1 MLSNKTAISTVFG
14 LILLLLV
21 FASSQL
27 HANEDINKQNI
38 RLTQVHQHD
47 HQADSEGKKNDQLN
61 QHSHDRGS
69 TQHNHGQN
77 KQDEHIIDKS
87 KTSKHHQENSESKKH
102 QHSMMEDKHDY
113 AHMIIFHADAL
124 KLTNDQLGRLV
135 RLHLKHEKEH
145 KKIKE
150 KLKESMHAFKK
161 AKMDPSSTD
170 EQLLSLGKDH
180 ANAFNAMVE
189 HHIQERRAIHNVL
202 SADQRSQ
209 LNTIKM
215 NHSAHD
221 TKDGEHSH

>member
-1 MLSNKTAISTVFG
+1 MLSNKTTISILFG
-14 LILLLLV
+14 LILFLSV
-21 FASSQL
+21 FASSRL
-27 HANEDINKQNI
+27 HANEGINQKNI
-38 RLTQVHQHD
+38 LLTQAHQHD
-47 HQADSEGKKNDQLN
+47 HQTNSEAKRNDQLN
-61 QHSHDRGS
+61 QHA
-69 TQHNHGQN
+69 
-77 KQDEHIIDKS
+77 IDKN
-87 KTSKHHQENSESKKH
+87 KTSKKH
-102 QHSMMEDKHDY
+102 QHGMMEDKHDY
-113 AHMIIFHADAL
+113 AHMIIFHADEL

-150 KLKESMHAFKK
+150 KLKESMHDFMK

-189 HHIQERRAIHNVL
+189 HHILERRAIHSVL

-209 LNTIKM
+209 LNMIKM

-221 TKDGEHSH
+221 NKEGEHSH

>member
-1 MLSNKTAISTVFG
+1 MLSNKMIFFAVIGSFFSFVLTGLSTT
-14 LILLLLV
+14 LKANDNLHSQTILV
-21 FASSQL
+21 AE
-27 HANEDINKQNI
+27 A
-38 RLTQVHQHD
+38 HQHGQD
-47 HQADSEGKKNDQLN
+47 KENG
-61 QHSHDRGS
+61 HSHD
-69 TQHNHGQN
+69 
-77 KQDEHIIDKS
+77 KDKA
-87 KTSKHHQENSESKKH
+87 SKHSHQKSEKNEH
-102 QHSMMEDKHDY
+102 QHGMMEDKHDY

-170 EQLLSLGKDH
+170 EQLASLGKDH

-189 HHIQERRAIHNVL
+189 HHIQERQAIHNVL

-209 LNTIKM
+209 LITIKM
-215 NHSAHD
+215 NHNTHD
-221 TKDGEHSH
+221 TKDGGHNH

>member
-1 MLSNKTAISTVFG
+1 MPSNKMIFFAVISSFFSFLLMG
-14 LILLLLV
+14 LSTTLKANDNLDTQTILV
-21 FASSQL
+21 AE
-27 HANEDINKQNI
+27 A
-38 RLTQVHQHD
+38 HQHD
-47 HQADSEGKKNDQLN
+47 HKSHSQEKKDSTSNSNHQHEQNKENG
-61 QHSHDRGS
+61 HSHD
-69 TQHNHGQN
+69 
-77 KQDEHIIDKS
+77 KD
-87 KTSKHHQENSESKKH
+87 KTSKHSHQKNEKNEH
-102 QHSMMEDKHDY
+102 QHGMMEDKHDY
-113 AHMIIFHADAL
+113 AHMIIFHADEL

-170 EQLLSLGKDH
+170 EQLANLGKDH

-202 SADQRSQ
+202 SADQKSQ

-215 NHSAHD
+215 DHSAHD
-221 TKDGEHSH
+221 TKDGGHNH

>member
-1 MLSNKTAISTVFG
+1 MIFFAVIGSFFSFVLMGLSTTLKANDN
-14 LILLLLV
+14 
-21 FASSQL
+21 L
-27 HANEDINKQNI
+27 HSQNI
-38 RLTQVHQHD
+38 LVAEAHQHGQD
-47 HQADSEGKKNDQLN
+47 KENE
-61 QHSHDRGS
+61 HSHGKD
-69 TQHNHGQN
+69 
-77 KQDEHIIDKS
+77 
-87 KTSKHHQENSESKKH
+87 KTSKHSHQKSEKNEH
-102 QHSMMEDKHDY
+102 QHDMMEDKHDY

-202 SADQRSQ
+202 SADQKNQ

-221 TKDGEHSH
+221 AKDGGHNH